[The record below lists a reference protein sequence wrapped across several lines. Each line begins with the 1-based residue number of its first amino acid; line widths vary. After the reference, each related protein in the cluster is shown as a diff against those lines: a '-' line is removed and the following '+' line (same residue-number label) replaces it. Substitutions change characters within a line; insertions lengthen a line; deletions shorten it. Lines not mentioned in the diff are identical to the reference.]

1 MLSDSPTPNETNKY
15 LTISKIAD
23 LGIYSRLEVRNHIAF
38 IRKPIEGLE
47 TVDVG
52 CLLSEWLR
60 QQDLTSQFLQM
71 EVNNEL
77 DEILS
82 QEYERDDIGDYL
94 VITNIGILFEP
105 ALQVNTR
112 ALLEHHSDRKLIIV
126 LSEGVVDKE
135 GCKYYFLSP
144 SDSYSI
150 DLNGLSYYSCN

>member
-1 MLSDSPTPNETNKY
+1 MSELSDIEIYNKQDARDH
-15 LTISKIAD
+15 L
-23 LGIYSRLEVRNHIAF
+23 VF

-52 CLLSEWLR
+52 RLLSEWLR
-60 QQDLTSQFLQM
+60 HQDLSSQFLQM
-71 EVNNEL
+71 EVNDQL

-112 ALLEHHSDRKLIIV
+112 ALLERHSDRKLIIV

-150 DLNGLSYYSCN
+150 DLSGLSYYSCN

>member
-1 MLSDSPTPNETNKY
+1 MSELSDIEIYNKQDARDH
-15 LTISKIAD
+15 L
-23 LGIYSRLEVRNHIAF
+23 VF

-52 CLLSEWLR
+52 RLLSKWLR
-60 QQDLTSQFLQM
+60 QQDLSSQFLQM
-71 EVNNEL
+71 EVNDEL

-112 ALLEHHSDRKLIIV
+112 ALLERHSDRKLIIV
-126 LSEGVVDKE
+126 LSDGVVDKE

-144 SDSYSI
+144 CDNFSI

>member
-1 MLSDSPTPNETNKY
+1 MSELSDIEIYNKQDARDH
-15 LTISKIAD
+15 L
-23 LGIYSRLEVRNHIAF
+23 VF

-52 CLLSEWLR
+52 RLLSEWLR
-60 QQDLTSQFLQM
+60 QQDLNSHFLQM
-71 EVNNEL
+71 EVNDQL

-105 ALQVNTR
+105 TLQVNTR
-112 ALLEHHSDRKLIIV
+112 ALLERHSDRKLIIV
-126 LSEGVVDKE
+126 LSDGVVDKE

-150 DLNGLSYYSCN
+150 DLSGLSYYSCN

>member
-1 MLSDSPTPNETNKY
+1 MSELEDIEKYNKQDARDH
-15 LTISKIAD
+15 L
-23 LGIYSRLEVRNHIAF
+23 VF

-52 CLLSEWLR
+52 RLLSEWLR
-60 QQDLTSQFLQM
+60 HQDLSSQFLQM
-71 EVNNEL
+71 EVNNQL

-112 ALLEHHSDRKLIIV
+112 ALLERHSDRKLIIV

-150 DLNGLSYYSCN
+150 DLSGLSYYSCN

>member
-1 MLSDSPTPNETNKY
+1 MSELSDIEIYNKQDARDH
-15 LTISKIAD
+15 L
-23 LGIYSRLEVRNHIAF
+23 VF
-38 IRKPIEGLE
+38 IRKSIEGLE
-47 TVDVG
+47 IVDVG
-52 CLLSEWLR
+52 RLLSEWLR
-60 QQDLTSQFLQM
+60 HQDLSSQFLQM
-71 EVNNEL
+71 EVNDQL

-112 ALLEHHSDRKLIIV
+112 ALLERHSDRKLIIV

-150 DLNGLSYYSCN
+150 DLSGLSYYSCN

>member
-1 MLSDSPTPNETNKY
+1 MSELEDIEKYNKQDARDH
-15 LTISKIAD
+15 L
-23 LGIYSRLEVRNHIAF
+23 VF

-52 CLLSEWLR
+52 RLLSEWLR
-60 QQDLTSQFLQM
+60 HQDLSSQFLQM
-71 EVNNEL
+71 EVNDQL

-112 ALLEHHSDRKLIIV
+112 ALLERHSDRKLIIV

-150 DLNGLSYYSCN
+150 DLSGLSYYSCN

>member
-1 MLSDSPTPNETNKY
+1 MSELSDIEIYNKQDARDH
-15 LTISKIAD
+15 L
-23 LGIYSRLEVRNHIAF
+23 VF

-52 CLLSEWLR
+52 RLLSEWLR
-60 QQDLTSQFLQM
+60 HQDLSSQFLQM
-71 EVNNEL
+71 EVNDQL

-112 ALLEHHSDRKLIIV
+112 ALLERHSDRKLIIV
-126 LSEGVVDKE
+126 LSDGVVDKE

-144 SDSYSI
+144 SDNYSI
-150 DLNGLSYYSCN
+150 DLSGLSYYSCN

>member
-1 MLSDSPTPNETNKY
+1 MSELSDIEIYNKQDARDH
-15 LTISKIAD
+15 L
-23 LGIYSRLEVRNHIAF
+23 VF

-52 CLLSEWLR
+52 RLLSEWLR
-60 QQDLTSQFLQM
+60 QQDLSSQFLQM
-71 EVNNEL
+71 EVNDQL

-112 ALLEHHSDRKLIIV
+112 ALLERHSDRKLIIV

-150 DLNGLSYYSCN
+150 DLSGLSYYSCN